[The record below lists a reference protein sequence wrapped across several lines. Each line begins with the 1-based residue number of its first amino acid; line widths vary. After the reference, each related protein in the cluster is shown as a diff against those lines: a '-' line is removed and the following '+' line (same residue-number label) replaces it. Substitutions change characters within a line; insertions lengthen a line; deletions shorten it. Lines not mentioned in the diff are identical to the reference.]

1 MTASEKDR
9 MLPIKNRMPE
19 GREKRKSRNISSSVD
34 REEEDDDDDDNDGGD
49 VGNAD
54 TDASKESSGKVVK
67 EVPRPESPHP
77 SGSINVVLSGD
88 PGEEGDGDGDDD
100 PWY

>member
-1 MTASEKDR
+1 

-34 REEEDDDDDDNDGGD
+34 REEEDDDDDNDGGD
-49 VGNAD
+49 VGNAP
-54 TDASKESSGKVVK
+54 KESSGKVVK
-67 EVPRPESPHP
+67 EVPRPESP

-88 PGEEGDGDGDDD
+88 PGDEGDGDD
-100 PWY
+100 PWYLNPNEEL